1 MGSPEP
7 DRGTR
12 IAHEE
17 PSCQTRPSH
26 CHRRQA
32 RARLG
37 SPRPSPR
44 RDRDG
49 ARRTTPAGRSSTPSR
64 RPVDKPRRAA
74 AAQARHVPSPPRRP
88 RPAARPAA
96 GQPARSGSSNRVRA
110 RLARLGVQRSNPYNP
125 VLEPLLRIV
134 RSNDPKIE
142 TSTLRQIE
150 RAYQVAERWHRGQKR
165 KSGDPYIT
173 HPLAVTTILA
183 ELGMDP
189 ATLMAGLLHDTVED
203 TEYGLD
209 QLRRDFG
216 DSGRPARRRRHQ
228 AGQGQVRRGR
238 AGRDRAQDGR
248 RHGQGP
254 ARPGHQAR
262 RPAAQHAHHAL
273 PQAGEAGE
281 EGPRDPGD
289 LRAAGPPAGHE
300 HHQVGAGG
308 PRLRDPLP
316 QDVRRDRPAGRRAR
330 AQARRVPGHSDRR
343 GPVRP
348 ARRPHQGHRHRPAR
362 STTTASTRR

>member
-1 MGSPEP
+1 MPDEAQPLDRRAARAAGSTGRGEPAPETP
-7 DRGTR
+7 PRSR
-12 IAHEE
+12 QRA
-17 PSCQTRPSH
+17 RPVEH
-26 CHRRQA
+26 AAVRARRQA
-32 RARLG
+32 AEPL
-37 SPRPSPR
+37 
-44 RDRDG
+44 
-49 ARRTTPAGRSSTPSR
+49 AAPSR
-64 RPVDKPRRAA
+64 
-74 AAQARHVPSPPRRP
+74 PPE
-88 RPAARPAA
+88 RPAAHPARGRPPPASPPAPAA
-96 GQPARSGSSNRVRA
+96 PPTASAPAWPGSASSAPTRTTRSWSRCCGSCAATTPRSRPPRCARSSS
-110 RLARLGVQRSNPYNP
+110 
-125 VLEPLLRIV
+125 
-134 RSNDPKIE
+134 
-142 TSTLRQIE
+142 
-150 RAYQVAERWHRGQKR
+150 AYQVAERWHRGQKR

-209 QLRRDFG
+209 TAAPRLRRP
-216 DSGRPARRRRHQ
+216 GRPARRRRHQ

-273 PQAGEAGE
+273 PQAREAGE
-281 EGPRDPGD
+281 EGPRDAGD
-289 LRAAGPPAGHE
+289 LRAARPPPGHE

-316 QDVRRDRPAGRRAR
+316 QDVRRDRPAGRRAGP
-330 AQARRVPGHSDRR
+330 QARRVPRHSDRR

-348 ARRPHQGHRHRPAR
+348 ARRPDQGRPSPAAR